1 MNRDSRIEI
10 LRCLFM
16 FGICLLHAIT
26 QGGHCSRWIDN
37 LLSPSVTGFVVIS
50 AWFGVKFRPS
60 KVLRLA
66 GVAAWCSICVAA
78 YFRKNIALGC
88 FQTYWFLWA
97 YVLMMLFA
105 PVIDSAR
112 LSLKVVL
119 PLLLGVFV
127 WGFAC
132 DMPIGTSILPH
143 TAGLTA
149 LSGITFVGIYVA
161 VRAFKQSKYVDC
173 LTTKQLIWIA
183 ALSAIICECGF
194 YKHNSPFSL
203 SLALSLVLIM
213 QRMPPCLPRYI
224 GEAALLLSPSLF
236 AVYMYHTGAGFNVL
250 KSIERYLV
258 SDAGLSVYITH
269 VVTALFVFWGCVAID
284 IPRRVLCRAAKPVI
298 DWLCGWIDAKYE
310 KFVQ

>member
-1 MNRDSRIEI
+1 MKRDSRIEI

-149 LSGITFVGIYVA
+149 YSGITFVGIYAA

-194 YKHNSPFSL
+194 YKYNSPFSL
-203 SLALSLVLIM
+203 SLTLSLVLIM
-213 QRMPPCLPRYI
+213 QRIPPPPRYI

-250 KSIERYLV
+250 KSIETYLV

-269 VVTALFVFWGCVAID
+269 VVTALLVFWGCVAID

-298 DWLCGWIDAKYE
+298 DWLCGWVDAKYE